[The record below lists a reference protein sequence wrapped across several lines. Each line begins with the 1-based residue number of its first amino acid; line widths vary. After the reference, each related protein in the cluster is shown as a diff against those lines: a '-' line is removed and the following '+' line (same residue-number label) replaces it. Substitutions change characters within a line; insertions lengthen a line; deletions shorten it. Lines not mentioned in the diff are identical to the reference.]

1 MIFRFKGVIFRSLPL
16 VFGGVFADEKGEE
29 TEKNWEMMRLECQ
42 GERLVFVACGFIA
55 VLSLGKR
62 FEFLVRLVS
71 FHFASSCRQPIKML
85 FFSENYKGT
94 Q

>member
-42 GERLVFVACGFIA
+42 GERLVLWHV
-55 VLSLGKR
+55 VLLQ
-62 FEFLVRLVS
+62 FFLWEKDSS
-71 FHFASSCRQPIKML
+71 FW
-85 FFSENYKGT
+85 
-94 Q
+94 